1 MLDET
6 GIGIVDEAID
16 PILGGRVR
24 FQGSIWPAFSK
35 QGCEFQEDDIVRVL
49 GRNGIALEVEKYS

>member
-1 MLDET
+1 MANEM
-6 GIGIVDEAID
+6 GIGIIDKAIH

-35 QGCEFQEDDIVRVL
+35 QDFDFDENDVVRVV
-49 GRNGIALEVEKYS
+49 GRNGIALEIEKYL